1 MLLLHYKMPMVFF
14 TFSISNTFSKN
25 MVLELWSKNLKTNQ
39 NAGFFKLQYLTKNLR
54 CEVEFFVTTRGPR
67 KH

>member
-1 MLLLHYKMPMVFF
+1 MPMVFF

-54 CEVEFFVTTRGPR
+54 CEVEFFVMTRGPR

>member
-1 MLLLHYKMPMVFF
+1 
-14 TFSISNTFSKN
+14 

-54 CEVEFFVTTRGPR
+54 SEVEFFVMTRGPR